1 MSVIV
6 QIGACIG
13 QDHVTKFYDEGNEL
27 HIVEA
32 NKMHMDILNE
42 QYPNASIL
50 NAAIVV
56 SANDGK
62 KMAMYYSVN
71 DGPKYEVT
79 SLLRSHVTK
88 HGYSDDSIKKFYVKC
103 IGLSEYL
110 RKINKPIEILFLDIE
125 GLDEDVLLDTDLSQ
139 FDIANIQVE
148 RLHLR
153 NKQLLQQHLNKHGY
167 YETDNTYDRFGYDRI
182 WKRK

>member
-1 MSVIV
+1 MSVII

-13 QDHVTKFYDEGNEL
+13 QDHVTQFYNDDNEL

-32 NKMHMDILNE
+32 NKMHIPALQE
-42 QYPNASIL
+42 QYQKASIL

-56 SANDGK
+56 SANHGK

-79 SLLRSHVTK
+79 SLLKSHVAK
-88 HGYSDDSIKKFYVKC
+88 HGYTDDSIKKIYVKC
-103 IGLSEYL
+103 IGLTEYL
-110 RKINKPIEILFLDIE
+110 RKINKAIEILFLDIE
-125 GLDEDVLLDTDLSQ
+125 GLDEDVLLDTDLSK
-139 FDIANIQVE
+139 FNIANIQVE

-153 NKQLLQQHLNKHGY
+153 NKELLQQHLNKHGY
-167 YETDNTYDRFGYDRI
+167 YETDDTYDRFGYDRI